1 MHPTFK
7 NRHYNYPTGQFNG
20 IPPMHYGAPMYPHDP
35 SFQHFAPHDVNG
47 VVPNG
52 TSQLS
57 AEVPDFSPSGRVPLV
72 GPTGETQMTSVEALT
87 NGHTENTAPLTNGVH
102 SEDSQTTQS

>member
-1 MHPTFK
+1 
-7 NRHYNYPTGQFNG
+7 
-20 IPPMHYGAPMYPHDP
+20 MHYGAPIYPHDP
-35 SFQHFAPHDVNG
+35 SFQHFAPHDING

-87 NGHTENTAPLTNGVH
+87 NGHTENTASLTNGVH